1 MNKADKYFI
10 EALKEIKDNGVW
22 CKEPRTRWKDGSKAY
37 YKSIHQKHY
46 RYEIDKGEFP
56 ITTLRNTALK
66 GAFYDVEAIYIKQT
80 NIIEEMHPSIHSW
93 WEDFVVSEFNIQKLV
108 DDFNESVGFE
118 LASVV
123 DKGYIENKHSIG
135 KTYGSTIKRY
145 FLVDKLL
152 KGMEENPFSRR
163 HIINMWQE
171 QQMIDD
177 PKALVPCAFMTEWYV
192 IEEEENYQLMSNP
205 PKKVFKRR
213 INFTLTQRS
222 QDFLTTASINPA
234 QYVMLAMMICNHLT
248 FKTGIKHYV
257 GTFVHNVGDTHVY
270 DRHFEALEEILER
283 ESLNTQPTIEL
294 VCQPKDFYEHI
305 IQDFKFSGL
314 EGIKPLSNKLEI
326 AV

>member
-10 EALKEIKDNGVW
+10 ETLKEIKENGVW

-37 YKSIHQKHY
+37 YKSVHQKHY

-56 ITTLRNTALK
+56 IITLRNTALK
-66 GAFYDVEAIYIKQT
+66 GGFHDVEAIYVKQT

-93 WEDFVVSEFNIQKLV
+93 WEDFVVSEFNVQKLV
-108 DDFNESVGFE
+108 S
-118 LASVV
+118 
-123 DKGYIENKHSIG
+123 IETKHSIG
-135 KTYGSTIKRY
+135 RTYGNTIRRY
-145 FLVDKLL
+145 KLVDKLL

-192 IEEEENYQLMSNP
+192 IEEEN
-205 PKKVFKRR
+205 KRR

-222 QDFLTTASINPA
+222 QDFVMTASINPA
-234 QYVMLAMMICNHLT
+234 QYVMLAMMVCNHLT

-283 ESLNTQPTIEL
+283 ELLNTQPEIEL
-294 VCQPKDFYEHI
+294 VCQPKDFYGHT

-326 AV
+326 AI

>member
-10 EALKEIKDNGVW
+10 ETLNEIKENGVW

-46 RYEIDKGEFP
+46 KYEIDKGEFP

-66 GAFYDVEAIYIKQT
+66 GGFHDVEAIYIKQT

-93 WEDFVVSEFNIQKLV
+93 WEDFVVKDVHKINIISGK
-108 DDFNESVGFE
+108 
-118 LASVV
+118 
-123 DKGYIENKHSIG
+123 SIG
-135 KTYGSTIKRY
+135 NTYGNTIRRY
-145 FLVDKLL
+145 SLVDKLL

-192 IEEEENYQLMSNP
+192 IEEEENYQLMTNP

-213 INFTLTQRS
+213 VNLTLTQRS
-222 QDFLTTASINPA
+222 QDFVMTASINPS
-234 QYVMLAMMICNHLT
+234 QYVMLAMMVCNHLT

-257 GTFVHNVGDTHVY
+257 GTFVHNVGDTHIY

-283 ESLNTQPTIEL
+283 EPLNTQPKIEL
-294 VCQPKDFYEHI
+294 VCQPKDFQEHT

-326 AV
+326 AI

>member
-10 EALKEIKDNGVW
+10 EALKEIKGNGVW

-46 RYEIDKGEFP
+46 KYEIDKGEFP
-56 ITTLRNTALK
+56 IITLRNTALK

-80 NIIEEMHPSIHSW
+80 SILEEMHPSIHSW
-93 WEDFVVSEFNIQKLV
+93 WKDFVVSEFNVQKLV
-108 DDFNESVGFE
+108 S
-118 LASVV
+118 
-123 DKGYIENKHSIG
+123 IETKHSIG
-135 KTYGSTIKRY
+135 RTYGNTIRRY
-145 FLVDKLL
+145 KLVDKLL

-192 IEEEENYQLMSNP
+192 TDEEED
-205 PKKVFKRR
+205 KRR
-213 INFTLTQRS
+213 VNFTLTQRS
-222 QDFLTTASINPA
+222 QDFLTTASINPS
-234 QYVMLAMMICNHLT
+234 QYVILAMMVCNHLT

-257 GTFVHNVGDTHVY
+257 GTFVHNVGDTHIY

-283 ESLNTQPTIEL
+283 KPLNTQPKIEL
-294 VCQPKDFYEHI
+294 VCQPKDFYGHT

>member
-10 EALKEIKDNGVW
+10 ETLKEIKENGVW

-46 RYEIDKGEFP
+46 RYEINKGEFP

-66 GAFYDVEAIYIKQT
+66 GAFHDVEAIYIKQT
-80 NIIEEMHPSIHSW
+80 NILEEMHPSIHSW
-93 WEDFVVSEFNIQKLV
+93 WKDFVVSEFNVQKLV
-108 DDFNESVGFE
+108 DDFNESIGFE

-123 DKGYIENKHSIG
+123 DNSDIGAKHSIG
-135 KTYGSTIKRY
+135 KTYGNTIKRY
-145 FLVDKLL
+145 SLVDKLL

-205 PKKVFKRR
+205 PKKVFKKLR
-213 INFTLTQRS
+213 ILFFNQS
-222 QDFLTTASINPA
+222 NEYIHCM
-234 QYVMLAMMICNHLT
+234 Y
-248 FKTGIKHYV
+248 
-257 GTFVHNVGDTHVY
+257 
-270 DRHFEALEEILER
+270 
-283 ESLNTQPTIEL
+283 
-294 VCQPKDFYEHI
+294 I
-305 IQDFKFSGL
+305 I
-314 EGIKPLSNKLEI
+314 
-326 AV
+326 

>member
-10 EALKEIKDNGVW
+10 ETLKEIKENGVW

-66 GAFYDVEAIYIKQT
+66 GAFHDVEAIYIKQT

-93 WEDFVVSEFNIQKLV
+93 WEDFVVSEFNVQKLV
-108 DDFNESVGFE
+108 DDFNESIGFKF
-118 LASVV
+118 ASVV
-123 DKGYIENKHSIG
+123 DYSDIEAKHSIG
-135 KTYGSTIKRY
+135 KTYGNTIKRY
-145 FLVDKLL
+145 SLVDKLL

-222 QDFLTTASINPA
+222 QDAIPVFSINPS
-234 QYVMLAMMICNHLT
+234 QYVMLAMMVCNHLT

-283 ESLNTQPTIEL
+283 KSLNTQPTIGL
-294 VCQPKDFYEHI
+294 VYQPKDFYEHT
-305 IQDFKFSGL
+305 IQDFKFNVPKI
-314 EGIKPLSNKLEI
+314 EPLKEKLEI
-326 AV
+326 AI

>member
-10 EALKEIKDNGVW
+10 ETLKEIKENGVW

-66 GAFYDVEAIYIKQT
+66 GAFHDVEAIYIKQT
-80 NIIEEMHPSIHSW
+80 NIIEEMHPSIYSW
-93 WEDFVVSEFNIQKLV
+93 WEDFVVIEFNVQKLV
-108 DDFNESVGFE
+108 S
-118 LASVV
+118 
-123 DKGYIENKHSIG
+123 IEAKHSIG
-135 KTYGSTIKRY
+135 RTYGNTIRRY
-145 FLVDKLL
+145 KLVDKLL
-152 KGMEENPFSRR
+152 RGMEENPFSRR

-192 IEEEENYQLMSNP
+192 IEEEN
-205 PKKVFKRR
+205 KRR
-213 INFTLTQRS
+213 VNFTLTQRS
-222 QDFLTTASINPA
+222 SDFITTASINPS
-234 QYVMLAMMICNHLT
+234 QYVMLAMMVCNHLT

-283 ESLNTQPTIEL
+283 EPLNTQPKIEL
-294 VCQPKDFYEHI
+294 VCQPKDFYEHT

-326 AV
+326 AI

>member
-10 EALKEIKDNGVW
+10 EALKEIQDNGVW
-22 CKEPRTRWKDGSKAY
+22 CKDPRTRWKDGSKAY

-66 GAFYDVEAIYIKQT
+66 GAFHDIEAIYIKQT

-93 WEDFVVSEFNIQKLV
+93 WEDFVVKDAYKITMSDII
-108 DDFNESVGFE
+108 SV
-118 LASVV
+118 
-123 DKGYIENKHSIG
+123 KSIG
-135 KTYGSTIKRY
+135 KTYGNTIKRY
-145 FLVDKLL
+145 SLINKLL

-192 IEEEENYQLMSNP
+192 IEEEN
-205 PKKVFKRR
+205 KRR

-222 QDFLTTASINPA
+222 QDFVMTASINPS
-234 QYVMLAMMICNHLT
+234 QYVMLAMMVCNHLT
-248 FKTGIKHYV
+248 FKTGVKHYV

-283 ESLNTQPTIEL
+283 ESLNTQPTIGL
-294 VCQPKDFYEHI
+294 VCQPKDFYEHT

-314 EGIKPLSNKLEI
+314 EGIKPLPNKLEI
-326 AV
+326 AI